1 MLWVTMGLA
10 ITSDNKG
17 GGVMT
22 VQKPTEVAGLENAN
36 EAINRIFKRAID
48 SVMNGKM
55 SVQKRADIIEDIKV
69 LASIGFAAAFEK
81 QPSQSTS
88 EYLDNSAS
96 KRPYLNSE
104 GQYILLERTPEEIAK
119 QAQSIRDMF
128 TEWEREYDAEEQR
141 ETFAYLQKALRD
153 DFPSE
158 GLFSENPLS
167 VSQ

>member
-1 MLWVTMGLA
+1 
-10 ITSDNKG
+10 
-17 GGVMT
+17 MT
-22 VQKPTEVAGLENAN
+22 VQKPTEVAGLDKAN
-36 EAINRIFKRAID
+36 EAINSMINRAIN
-48 SVMNGKM
+48 SLMNETM
-55 SVQKRADIIEDIKV
+55 TVQKRADIVEDIKI
-69 LASIGFAAAFEK
+69 LFSIGVAAAFEK

-141 ETFAYLQKALRD
+141 ETFAYLQKALSD